1 MKRAVVDMHCDTIA
15 EIYYGQEDGRNVEL
29 LENKLQLDLKRMKK
43 AGYMVQNFALFTP
56 LGRPRTGGSPF
67 VYGMKLLD
75 VFYEE
80 MEKNQE
86 IITQVTDYAGIEA
99 NWKAGKMSAL
109 LTLEEGGVC
118 QGDVR
123 LLRDFYR
130 LGVRMM
136 TLTWNFPNEL
146 GYPAK
151 VTEGKWKGRLFDT
164 GEYGLTETGIRFV
177 KEMERLG
184 MMIDVSHLNDAGIE
198 DVLVHTTKPFVASH
212 SNARAVCRHPRNL
225 TDELIRKMAQ
235 RGCVIGINYG
245 ADFLHDWEEGE
256 KAAGRIEH
264 MVEHIRHI
272 RKVGGIGC
280 LGLGSDFD
288 GIDEPLEIASPDQVP
303 LLAEALER
311 AGFTGSEIDAVF
323 YGNVL
328 RVYREVL

>member
-1 MKRAVVDMHCDTIA
+1 MKAADMHCDTIY
-15 EIYYGQEDGRNVEL
+15 EICERRKKGEDLCLRRNAL
-29 LENKLQLDLKRMKK
+29 HLDLEKMRK
-43 AGYMVQNFALFTP
+43 GDYGLQNFAVYVH
-56 LGRPRTGGSPF
+56 LGRTEDPF
-67 VYGMKLLD
+67 RQAMEMID
-75 VFYEE
+75 TFYEE
-80 MEKNQE
+80 MEANRDLIGAVRSYEDIRKNWE
-86 IITQVTDYAGIEA
+86 EGR
-99 NWKAGKMSAL
+99 MSAM
-109 LTLEEGGVC
+109 LTMEEGGVC
-118 QGDVR
+118 LGDVR

-146 GYPAK
+146 GYPNRTVAEGPDK
-151 VTEGKWKGRLFDT
+151 GCYPDTEH
-164 GEYGLTETGIRFV
+164 GLTPKGFEFLE
-177 KEMERLG
+177 EMERLG
-184 MMIDVSHLNDAGIE
+184 MIIDISHLNDAGIW
-198 DVLVHTTKPFVASH
+198 DVFGHTKKPFVASH